1 MTVEQQMA
9 AITAALT
16 AVEHAI
22 AQTEAAL
29 NLAMT
34 LADIARLNQE
44 VVTLKAK
51 RTQLQFELINL
62 QASQTGIVPLGMA
75 AAKAPSK
82 LTATQGKQARS
93 IGKALMKSSEDRRMV
108 EASLAHSA
116 DVLTQVSSLQ
126 ALLSG
131 QAPV

>member
-1 MTVEQQMA
+1 MTIEQQIA

-22 AQTEAAL
+22 AQTESAL

-34 LADIARLNQE
+34 LPDIARLNQE
-44 VVTLKAK
+44 LVTLKAR

-62 QASQTGIVPLGMA
+62 QASLTGVMPLGMA
-75 AAKAPSK
+75 VARAPSK

-116 DVLTQVSSLQ
+116 EVLHQVASLQ
-126 ALLSG
+126 ELLAG
-131 QAPV
+131 RAPL

>member
-1 MTVEQQMA
+1 MSVQQQIA

-16 AVEHAI
+16 AIEHAI

-34 LADIARLNQE
+34 LPDIARLNQE
-44 VVTLKAK
+44 LVTLKAK

-62 QASQTGIVPLGMA
+62 QASQTGVMPLGLA
-75 AAKAPSK
+75 TASAPSK
-82 LTATQGKQARS
+82 LTASQGKQAR
-93 IGKALMKSSEDRRMV
+93 ALSKVLAKSSEDRRLV
-108 EASLAHSA
+108 EAALAHSG

-126 ALLSG
+126 LLLSG
-131 QAPV
+131 HAPV